1 MVIPDFPTCSA
12 DFLPLTAML
21 EHSSTPSLLLDNC
34 GKVLWS
40 NTSARLGWPD
50 WAQPGSLLSD
60 RIESLK
66 LSDRIP
72 HSFAIAQGSIEVS
85 PLTEGWVA
93 YLSRWSPIFEITKV
107 ADAFPLPVFLLDRN
121 DIYRGCNS
129 AMAEFFGVARDAIIG
144 KSIAEVCGPSLAAKA
159 FAMGK
164 ALLERGTSG
173 TITYEWERGGSVAS
187 HRWALIHKANVTDA
201 VGSICGTVG
210 TISDITEFRRNEHKF
225 TQIFNLCPEM
235 ITVTDKATGQFLDV
249 NEAYISATGYPRA
262 EVLQHT
268 SLELGIWVEPSERND
283 TLAAL
288 DESNGQLRN
297 FETRFRRKDG
307 TIFPALIS
315 AEETEIFGAPCII
328 MATQDISE
336 QKESAERLTRT
347 LNQTIAAIA
356 LTVEKRD
363 PYTAG
368 HQQRVSEL
376 ATAIARELGLSDDKV
391 EGLRLGGI
399 IHDIGKIYLPA
410 EILSRP
416 GRLSDV
422 EFAMVKTHAEVGY
435 EIVRSVEFPWPVA
448 TLIHQHH
455 ERLDGSGYPQGLKGS
470 EVLLESQI
478 LAVADVVEAM
488 ASHRP
493 YRPGLGIEK
502 ALDHVHQMAGRH
514 FNVDAV
520 AACIHLFANKGF
532 QLKSSVAS

>member
-1 MVIPDFPTCSA
+1 MGTPDFPACGA

-21 EHSSTPSLLLDNC
+21 EHSSTPSLLLDDC

-40 NTSARLGWPD
+40 NTSARLGWAD
-50 WAQPGSLLSD
+50 WAQPGSMLPE
-60 RIESLK
+60 RIENLKFTDRTSL
-66 LSDRIP
+66 
-72 HSFAIAQGSIEVS
+72 FFTIAQGTIEIQ
-85 PLTEGWVA
+85 PLKEGWVA
-93 YLSRWSPIFEITKV
+93 YLSRWSPIFDMTKV

-129 AMAEFFGVARDAIIG
+129 AMAEFFGVSRDAIIG
-144 KSIAEVCGPSLAAKA
+144 KSIAEGCGPSLAAKA
-159 FAMGK
+159 FFMEK
-164 ALLERGTSG
+164 ALLEQGASG
-173 TITYEWERGGSVAS
+173 TITYEWEWGDSISSR
-187 HRWALIHKANVTDA
+187 RWALIHKANVTDA
-201 VGSICGTVG
+201 EGRICGTVG

-225 TQIFNLCPEM
+225 THIFNLCPES
-235 ITVTDKATGQFLDV
+235 ITVTDKATGQYLDV
-249 NEAYISATGYPRA
+249 NEAYESLTGHLRA
-262 EVLQHT
+262 EALHHT
-268 SLELGIWVEPSERND
+268 SLELGVWVEPGERND
-283 TLAAL
+283 AWAAL
-288 DESNGQLRN
+288 EESNGQLRN

-315 AEETEIFGAPCII
+315 ADETEIFGTTCII
-328 MATQDISE
+328 MATRDISE
-336 QKESAERLTRT
+336 QKESAERLIHT
-347 LNQTIAAIA
+347 LNQTIEAIA

-376 ATAIARELGLSDDKV
+376 ATAIARELGLPDDRV

-416 GRLSDV
+416 SRLSDA
-422 EFAMVKTHAEVGY
+422 EFALVKTHAEVGY
-435 EIVRSVEFPWPVA
+435 EIVRSVDFPWPVA

-455 ERLDGSGYPQGLKGS
+455 ERLDGSGYPHGLK
-470 EVLLESQI
+470 EDEILLEAQI

-502 ALDHVHQMAGRH
+502 ALDHVRQMAGRH

-520 AACIHLFANKGF
+520 AACIHLFADKGF
-532 QLKSSVAS
+532 QLQSPRAF